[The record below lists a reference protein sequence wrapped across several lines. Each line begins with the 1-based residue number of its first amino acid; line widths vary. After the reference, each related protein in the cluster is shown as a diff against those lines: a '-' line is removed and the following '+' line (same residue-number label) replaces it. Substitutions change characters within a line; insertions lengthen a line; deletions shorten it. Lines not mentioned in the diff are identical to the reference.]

1 MEKLIKN
8 NINIIIA
15 LFILIQPLLDFFT
28 GLCLHVLDL
37 NLTIGII
44 VRVLFL
50 GFICYITIFTFKKKN
65 ILIPYF
71 IIGLYCILYLIGI
84 IIYKDGG
91 LFQEIQ
97 GLVKVYY
104 FPILFISLYALKEEI
119 KISNLTL
126 FTTLFL
132 YLILI
137 FIPLVLGIG
146 FKTYEITKA
155 GTLGFFNSANEISGI
170 ISILTP
176 IMFIIFSGSKN
187 IVPKIIATVM
197 YLIVILMIGTKTP
210 LLSLGITIGASL
222 LYLWTKSYKERK
234 YKNIFI
240 SLVIVILGSLALAV
254 IIPKT
259 NFYKNIKTHLNY
271 LELDSITEVF
281 QDKKLIDHFIF
292 SQRLTFLERKASLY
306 NKASAYQKLF
316 GIGYLKNNKATKMIE
331 MDYFDIYYSHGL
343 VGSIIFFVIA
353 LYVLY
358 KILEKDRKFSYENFM
373 LHTSALLI
381 IFLAFFTGHII
392 TAPSVSLLSIIIILS
407 LTKRKK
413 KDLLFADKNLEIGGI
428 ETAQVN
434 LLNSL
439 DYNKYD
445 VTLILEEKKGSL
457 LSRLNTNVKVK
468 ELKVSSNSI
477 VVLRKI
483 INMTRKL
490 IFKIFN
496 YHNYDFSCCYTTYSY
511 SCNKIAKLSSK
522 NNAFY
527 IHSDYSYI
535 YKKESEFREFFDSRK
550 VEEYKHLIFVSNESK
565 DSFLKYYKNLE
576 EKTHVLN
583 NLVNVKEIIKKSQEE
598 IIEKK
603 SESKKLF
610 VFVGR
615 LDDSSKKLKRALE
628 LTKEIPEIELWVIGD
643 GPDKAMYTKYTEKLE
658 LKNRVTFFGKKENPY
673 PYMKQ
678 ADYIIL
684 TSDYEGFPVI
694 YLEAL
699 ALNKSIITTIPTSDN
714 LLDISDYAYI
724 ISKDSKKM
732 VEEVKQILKK
742 NPKETKIDLDKIQ
755 KDRVRQLE
763 TIINC

>member
-15 LFILIQPLLDFFT
+15 IFILIQPLLDFFT
-28 GLCLHVLDL
+28 GLCLHYLDL

-44 VRVLFL
+44 VRILFL
-50 GFICYITIFTFKKKN
+50 GFICLITIFIFKKKN

-71 IIGLYCILYLIGI
+71 IIGLYCVFYLIGI
-84 IIYKDGG
+84 ILYKEGG

-97 GLVKVYY
+97 GLIKVYY
-104 FPILFISLYALKEEI
+104 FPILFISLYALKDEI
-119 KISNLTL
+119 RISKLTL
-126 FTTLFL
+126 FTTLFF

-137 FIPLVLGIG
+137 FIPLVLGVG

-176 IMFIIFSGSKN
+176 IMFIIFASSKN
-187 IVPKIIATVM
+187 IIPKVISIII
-197 YLIVILMIGTKTP
+197 YLVVILMIGTKTP
-210 LLSLGITIGASL
+210 LLSLGITISISL
-222 LYLWTKSYKERK
+222 LYLWIKSFKERK
-234 YKNIFI
+234 YKNITI
-240 SLVIVILGSLALAV
+240 SLLVVIIGTIALAV

-281 QDKKLIDHFIF
+281 QDKELIDHFIF

-306 NKASAYQKLF
+306 NKASTYQKMF
-316 GIGYLKNNKATKMIE
+316 GIGYLKNKKATKMIE

-343 VGSIIFFVIA
+343 IGSLIFFVIT

-381 IFLAFFTGHII
+381 IFLSFFTGHII
-392 TAPSVSLLSIIIILS
+392 TAPSVSLLSIILILS
-407 LTKRKK
+407 LAKRKK
-413 KDLLFADKNLEIGGI
+413 KDLLFTDKNLEIGGI

-439 DYNKYD
+439 DYKKYN
-445 VTLILEEKKGSL
+445 VTLILEEKKGIL
-457 LSRLNTNVKVK
+457 LSRLNKNVKVK
-468 ELKVSSNSI
+468 ELKVSNNRI
-477 VVLRKI
+477 VILRKI
-483 INMTRKL
+483 INVTRKL

-496 YHNYDFSCCYTTYSY
+496 YQNFDFSCCYTTYSY
-511 SCNKIAKLSSK
+511 SCNKIAKLASI

-527 IHSDYSYI
+527 VHSDYSNI
-535 YKKESEFREFFDSRK
+535 YKNESEFREFFDSRK
-550 VEEYKHLIFVSNESK
+550 VSEYKHIIFVSNESK
-565 DSFLKYYKNLE
+565 NSFLKYYKSLE
-576 EKTHVLN
+576 EKTSVLN
-583 NLVNVKEIIKKSQEE
+583 NLVNIKEIIKKSNEE
-598 IIEKK
+598 ISRKRVK
-603 SESKKLF
+603 SKKLF

-615 LDDSSKKLKRALE
+615 LDDSSKKLKRAIDLA
-628 LTKEIPEIELWVIGD
+628 KEIDEIELWIIGD
-643 GPDKAMYTKYTEKLE
+643 GPDKEMYTKYTEKLGLE
-658 LKNRVTFFGKKENPY
+658 KRVTFFGKKENPY
-673 PYMKQ
+673 PFMKV

-699 ALNKSIITTIPTSDN
+699 VLNKKIVTTIQTSDD
-714 LLDISDYAYI
+714 LLNINDYAYI

-732 VEEVKQILKK
+732 VEEVKEILKK
-742 NPKETKIDLDKIQ
+742 DCKNKKINLDEIQ
-755 KDRVRQLE
+755 NTRIRQLE
-763 TIINC
+763 AIINN